1 MLITSF
7 QNPRIKSLVKLRNRR
22 HRDSGGVLIEGYKAV
37 LLALENDFKVT
48 EIYYCPE
55 LYLGSNEDSLVNRA
69 VEGGAKAFET
79 TPEIFKKIAYRDR
92 PEGIIA
98 ITQQFHRLLQELPV
112 NDHSLYL
119 VAEAIEKPGNLG
131 TMLRTADAAGVEGVI
146 ICDLITDIYNPNV
159 VRASIGTLFTVPIA
173 HCTTEEFFAWK
184 KKHGITLLA
193 TTPSADKVFTD
204 VDMTGKVALAV
215 GTEQVGLPDNWIDS
229 AEQKVLIPMYGQA
242 DSLNAAASA
251 TLVMYEA
258 VRQRRAKGILPK

>member
-22 HRDSGGVLIEGYKAV
+22 HRDEGGVLIEGYKAV
-37 LLALENDFKVT
+37 KLALENDFRLS

-55 LYLGSNEDSLVNRA
+55 LYLGSNEDDLVNQA
-69 VEGGAKAFET
+69 IQSGAKAFET
-79 TPEIFKKIAYRDR
+79 TPEIFTKVAYRDR

-98 ITQQFHRLLQELPV
+98 ITPQFHRKLEELPV

-146 ICDLITDIYNPNV
+146 ICDPITDIYNPNV

-184 KKHGITLLA
+184 QNNKVTLVA
-193 TTPSADKVFTD
+193 TTPSTKKVFTD
-204 VDMTGKVALAV
+204 VDLTGKVALAV
-215 GTEQVGLPDNWIDS
+215 GTEQVGLPDYWIDN
-229 AEQKVLIPMYGQA
+229 ADEKVLIPMYGKA

-251 TLVMYEA
+251 TLVLYES
-258 VRQRRAKGILPK
+258 VRQRRAKNILPS